1 MSKNNDN
8 SNLDHRE
15 LTDIELNGVTG
26 GTIHIPMGLP
36 VPAGGSPTLLG
47 AVIRGAISGALS
59 ALSAL

>member
-1 MSKNNDN
+1 MSKTNDT
-8 SNLDHRE
+8 SNHDHRE
-15 LTDIELNGVTG
+15 LTDIELDGVTG

>member
-1 MSKNNDN
+1 MSKNNDT
-8 SNLDHRE
+8 SNLDDRE
-15 LTDIELNGVTG
+15 LTDIELDGVTG
-26 GTIHIPMGLP
+26 VTIHIMGLP